1 MGLLQNFKKSVF
13 GKYSDTEISKK
24 DKQALLRKCYFEVM
38 EQRRVLSADPVIAA
52 VTYLEG
58 DDGQD
63 LTPDHFE
70 VTFEGGSDTTQLTQF
85 TINGDQNSS
94 GINDDGDVF
103 FDVAEGGVG
112 TGDPQPFTFDPVNS
126 RGVTAADFSTTV
138 SADGL
143 LLTVDVQNFEAG
155 DVFAFT
161 IDVDET
167 ERFRVDRITSGV
179 EFEASFFD
187 AVFVDPHNTFEPLDV
202 ETDTLL
208 SEGFVQQQV
217 EGFFFD
223 EFDNLFAE
231 AENLTNSEISLA
243 RDNETGQS
251 DRTAGSIDAFELV
264 PRPITISGTIYQD
277 NNLNW
282 QQDAN
287 ESGIEG
293 VTVEL
298 QRLNEDTNAYETVAT
313 TTTDANGDYEFGEEL
328 GIAPGVFRLV
338 ETQPEGFLSVGATP
352 GSSGGVEQANVI
364 GNIDIPLG
372 GTSST
377 DNDFK
382 QIEIASLEGN
392 VFHDEN
398 NDGVFDANE
407 EGIANVLIEV
417 TRVGAP
423 EGATLD
429 PFADSAPIQVRTD
442 ADGHYSIDA
451 LPPGVYQVVQVD
463 ESSSSNDPLDGFI
476 DGQDTLGEVNDVVSG
491 AVSNDRFT
499 GIVLDPGT
507 WGVDYNFGEIRPAD
521 ISGTV
526 FHDENNNG
534 VLDPNEE
541 RIGGVTIEL
550 FDKEGNLIAQTVTD
564 SNGDYEFN
572 NLFPG
577 DYTVRQTQPTDFLD
591 GQDILGTVDG
601 MPRGEHTQN
610 DEFCVHLDAGDSGV
624 NYDFGEVRG
633 ASLHGTVFHDRDND
647 GVQEQGEEGIEGTR
661 IVLTDND
668 GNFIAETLTDAN
680 GDYWFDNLPP
690 GTYKLQQFQPEGFL
704 DGIDTP
710 GNVDGVP
717 HGEAGNDMFC
727 DIVLDSGDRG
737 DGFNFGEIQGASLHG
752 TVYHDRNNDGVQ
764 DAGEEGIEDT
774 RIVLTDA
781 DGVFVAETFT
791 DGNGDYWFDNLP
803 PGTYKIQEFQ
813 PEEFID
819 GMDTLGSV
827 DGIAHGEA
835 GNDMFC
841 DIVLESGDRGD
852 GYNFGEIQPA
862 SIKGTVYQDLNNNGV
877 QDEGEAG
884 IEGTRVILTD
894 AEGNVIAETFTDA
907 DGNYCFEDLVP
918 GTFKVTEIQ
927 PEGFFDGIVS
937 PGNIDGVPH
946 GEAGVNMICDIEV
959 NSGDVS
965 DDNNFG
971 ETPPASIHGRIF
983 EDGPAFETEDGTP
996 PEDFRSQRDG
1006 IFQAGTDTPLAG
1018 VEVQLFYFIDPVN
1031 GSTTPRA
1038 VTLAEVDASEYPDIT
1053 DPNAPITTVTN
1064 ANGEYWFAGLQPGN
1078 YIVVETQPDGLI
1090 DSNDTPGTTTGF
1102 TFNSEEEAAIAPSS
1116 LLTTFSNDQIQ
1127 DAIVGIQVESGGVSE
1142 ANNFSEIRVLTAPAP
1157 PPPETVI
1164 PPALPPG
1171 PQVPGNPLPPG
1182 AGITGLP
1189 GLAGSQPSAFTQFIG
1204 NSRGASF
1211 QTQAE
1216 PQPESE
1222 PYTWHLSVVNGGL
1235 PRGAEDGAQDDS
1247 VWLQAGY
1254 LNNADWT
1261 RFDMDDALWT
1271 FTETNDDEI
1280 IKTSQTLRFGMLGGI
1295 PLAGDFDGDG
1305 IDEVAVFKDGYWMID
1320 INRNGTWD
1328 ETDLL
1333 AKLGD
1338 EEDRPVVGDWD
1349 GDGKDDIGIYGP
1361 IWERD
1366 REAIARD
1373 PGLPNPDNRIS
1384 SNPKNVPPTET
1395 DATNGARIMKLTSYG
1410 KQRADVVD
1418 HVFGIGEREEIPVTG
1433 DWNGNGIRSIGTFQD
1448 GTWNLDVNGDGRF
1461 DHQDETVE
1469 FGQAGDIPIVGD
1481 FNGDGVEEIAVYR
1494 SGTWMIDV
1502 DGNRELDAT
1511 DKTFQM
1517 GGAND
1522 KPVVG
1527 DWDGDG
1533 VDEPALYTESQSQ
1546 EFN

>member
-1 MGLLQNFKKSVF
+1 MGLLQNIKNSVL
-13 GKYSDTEISKK
+13 GKNSDTEISQKE
-24 DKQALLRKCYFEVM
+24 KQTLLRKCYFEVM

-52 VTYLEG
+52 VTFVEG

-63 LTPDHFE
+63 LAPDHFE
-70 VTFEGGSDTTQLTQF
+70 VTFEGGSETTQLTQF
-85 TINGDQNSS
+85 TINGDQDSS
-94 GINDDGDVF
+94 GLNDDGDVF

-112 TGDPQPFTFDPVNS
+112 TGVPQPFTFDAANS
-126 RGVTAADFSTTV
+126 QGVTAADFSTRV

-143 LLTVDVQNFEAG
+143 ILTVDVENFEAG

-187 AVFVDPHNTFEPLDV
+187 AVFVDPHNTFEAIDV

-208 SEGFVQQQV
+208 SEGFVQQQQ

-231 AENLTNSEISLA
+231 AENLTGGEISLA
-243 RDNETGQS
+243 RDNEEGNE
-251 DRTAGSIDAFELV
+251 DRTAGAIDAFELV
-264 PRPITISGTIYQD
+264 PRPISISGTIYQD

-298 QRLNEDTNAYETVAT
+298 QQLNEDTGVFETVAT

-328 GIAPGVFRLV
+328 GLTPGEFQLV
-338 ETQPEGFLSVGATP
+338 EIQPDGFLSVGSTP
-352 GSSGGVEQANVI
+352 GSSGGTEQPNVI
-364 GNIDIPLG
+364 GDINIPLG
-372 GTSST
+372 GTTST
-377 DNDFK
+377 GNDFK
-382 QIEIASLEGN
+382 QVEIASLEGN

-398 NDGVFDANE
+398 NDGVFNSNE

-417 TRVGAP
+417 TRTGAP

-429 PFADSAPIQVRTD
+429 PFADTAPIQIRTD
-442 ADGHYSIDA
+442 ANGHYSIDA
-451 LPPGVYQVVQVD
+451 LPPGVYQVVEID
-463 ESSSSNDPLDGFI
+463 ESAGSNDPLAGFL
-476 DGQDTLGEVNDVVSG
+476 DGQDTLGEVNDVESG
-491 AVSNDRFT
+491 VVSNDRFT
-499 GIVLDPGT
+499 EIVLEPGT

-521 ISGTV
+521 IGGTV

-534 VLDPNEE
+534 VLDPGEE
-541 RIGGVTIEL
+541 RIPGVTIEL
-550 FDKEGNLIAQTVTD
+550 FDKEGNLIASTVTD
-564 SNGDYEFN
+564 ANGDYQFD

-577 DYTVRQTQPTDFLD
+577 DYTVRQTQPTDFID
-591 GQDILGTVDG
+591 GQDIIGQVDG
-601 MPRGEHTQN
+601 VDRGEHPAN
-610 DEFCVHLDAGDSGV
+610 DEFCVHLDAGDSGE
-624 NYDFGEVRG
+624 NYDFGELR
-633 ASLHGTVFHDRDND
+633 
-647 GVQEQGEEGIEGTR
+647 
-661 IVLTDND
+661 
-668 GNFIAETLTDAN
+668 
-680 GDYWFDNLPP
+680 
-690 GTYKLQQFQPEGFL
+690 
-704 DGIDTP
+704 
-710 GNVDGVP
+710 
-717 HGEAGNDMFC
+717 
-727 DIVLDSGDRG
+727 
-737 DGFNFGEIQGASLHG
+737 GASLHG

-764 DAGEEGIEDT
+764 DAGEEGIEGT
-774 RIVLTDA
+774 RIVLFDDAGNVVSETLTDA
-781 DGVFVAETFT
+781 
-791 DGNGDYWFDNLP
+791 NGDYWFSDLP
-803 PGTYKIQEFQ
+803 PGTYKISEMQ
-813 PEEFID
+813 PEDFID
-819 GMDTLGSV
+819 GIDTLGNV
-827 DGIAHGEA
+827 DGVFHGEA
-835 GNDMFC
+835 GEDMFC
-841 DIVLESGDRGD
+841 DIVLESGDEGQ

-862 SIKGTVYQDLNNNGV
+862 SIKGTVYQDINNNGV

-894 AEGNVIAETFTDA
+894 ADGNVIAETFTDA
-907 DGNYCFEDLVP
+907 NGDYCFEDLIP
-918 GTFKVTEIQ
+918 GTYKVTEIQ
-927 PEGFFDGIVS
+927 PDGFFDGIVS

-946 GEAGVNMICDIEV
+946 GEAGVNTICDIEV
-959 NSGDVS
+959 TSGEES
-965 DDNNFG
+965 GDNNFG
-971 ETPPASIHGRIF
+971 ETPPAQIHGRIF
-983 EDGPAFETEDGTP
+983 EDGPAFETEDGLP
-996 PEDFRSQRDG
+996 PEGFQSQRDG
-1006 IFQAGTDTPLAG
+1006 IFQAATDTPLAG
-1018 VEVQLFYFIDPVN
+1018 VEVQLFFFIDPVN

-1053 DPNAPITTVTN
+1053 DPNAPVTTVTDE
-1064 ANGEYWFAGLQPGN
+1064 NGEYWFAGLQPGN
-1078 YIVVETQPDGLI
+1078 YIVVEVQPDGLF

-1102 TFNSEEEAAIAPSS
+1102 TFNTPEEAAFAPSS
-1116 LLTTFSNDQIQ
+1116 ILTTFSNDQIQ
-1127 DAIVGIQVESGGVSE
+1127 DAIVGIQVEAGGVSE
-1142 ANNFSEIRVLTAPAP
+1142 ANNFSEVRVLTAVAP
-1157 PPPETVI
+1157 PPAEPPVPVPATPETVI
-1164 PPALPPG
+1164 PPTLPPR
-1171 PQVPGNPLPPG
+1171 PIVPGNPVTPG
-1182 AGITGLP
+1182 AGLTGLP

-1222 PYTWHLSVVNGGL
+1222 PYTWHLSIVNGGL
-1235 PRGAEDGAQDDS
+1235 PRGAEDGAEDDS

-1254 LNNADWT
+1254 LSNTDWT
-1261 RFDMDDALWT
+1261 RFDMDDAYWT
-1271 FTETNDDEI
+1271 FTETTDDEI
-1280 IKTSQTLRFGMLGGI
+1280 VKTSNSIRFGMLGGI

-1305 IDEVAVFKDGYWMID
+1305 IDEVAVFKDGYWLID
-1320 INRNGTWD
+1320 INRNGRWD

-1366 REAIARD
+1366 REAIAHD
-1373 PGLPNPDNRIS
+1373 PGLPNPDNQRV
-1384 SNPKNVPPTET
+1384 SNPKNVPPTEH

-1448 GTWNLDVNGDGRF
+1448 GTWNLDVNGDGQF
-1461 DHQDETVE
+1461 DHQDEVVE
-1469 FGQAGDIPIVGD
+1469 FGQAGDIPLVGD

-1494 SGTWMIDV
+1494 SGTWMIDIN
-1502 DGNRELDAT
+1502 GNRELEAT
-1511 DKTFQM
+1511 DRTFEM

-1533 VDEPALYTESQSQ
+1533 VDEPALYTESTSQ